1 MSVGVPC
8 FDYFESPTISKF
20 LLCRVVASRKK
31 IRQSALSIRLFQAK
45 NLDSTEGRDCNCH
58 SQESW
63 CLVMSEGSEYVS
75 FPPWQASFFVG
86 GLLAF
91 SLQSLPQDID
101 EIATVETFTQ
111 RIFPEFLSLTS
122 LAIIRLGIAATI
134 WMVTIHMIFYGRY
147 VIETTYR
154 PDSRLVNASLK
165 MHGLGTLYPFTSWC
179 WIMLGL
185 NFSFSGYIAL
195 MACTGHQR
203 EIQQWILRAALVFW
217 ELSAPFA
224 LLVSAIVRYA
234 IWPVVLAAGKKH
246 ELGCFR
252 NQMQHNVN
260 SFYVLLE
267 TALLGGIPLRVSH
280 LSLPMLV
287 GSIYIIF
294 TWFNC
299 FSFADKSYGPQYI
312 YWFMDPTLGRQSVVA
327 LVVLLTVLVLSF
339 LIFYSIE
346 AIIHYADKS
355 LMAHILCV
363 LLVTSAVI
371 KAK

>member
-1 MSVGVPC
+1 M
-8 FDYFESPTISKF
+8 
-20 LLCRVVASRKK
+20 R
-31 IRQSALSIRLFQAK
+31 
-45 NLDSTEGRDCNCH
+45 
-58 SQESW
+58 
-63 CLVMSEGSEYVS
+63 EGSEYVS

-86 GLLAF
+86 ALLAF
-91 SLQSLPQDID
+91 SLQSLPQDLD
-101 EIATVETFTQ
+101 DIATVATFTQ
-111 RIFPEFLSLTS
+111 RIFPEYLSLTS

-134 WMVTIHMIFYGRY
+134 WMVTIHMIFVGRWA
-147 VIETTYR
+147 IETTYR
-154 PDSRLVNASLK
+154 PESKLENTTLK
-165 MHGLGTLYPFTSWC
+165 MDGLRTLFPFTSWC

-195 MACTGHQR
+195 MASMGRQD
-203 EIQQWILRAALVFW
+203 EIQQWILRAALILW

-234 IWPVVLAAGKKH
+234 IWPVVLATGRKH

-267 TALLGGIPLRVSH
+267 TALLGGMPLKVSH
-280 LSLPMLV
+280 LSLPTLV
-287 GSIYIIF
+287 GSIYILF

-299 FSFADKSYGPQYI
+299 FSYADKKYGPQYI
-312 YWFMDPTLGRQSVVA
+312 YWFMDPTLGKQSVVA

-339 LIFYSIE
+339 LTFYCIE

-355 LMAHILCV
+355 VVAHIVCV